1 MTEPSEQPKAEP
13 KQKKEER
20 GGLLKLAI
28 ERPVT
33 VMVGVILTVFF
44 GGAAVLAL
52 PIQLTPDIQVP
63 TLTVRTTW
71 PGATP
76 QEIEREILE
85 EQEEVLKSVQRLD
98 RMVAE
103 ARPDQGS
110 LTLEFEVG
118 TDIDE
123 ALVRV
128 SNQLQQVS
136 SYPEAARQP
145 IVATSNSS
153 GPPLAVIIIRSRTPG
168 DPVESYRTWVAE
180 DIVPEL
186 ERIKGVSDVRH
197 LGGRDTEVHI
207 DFDPHELAA
216 RGISVDLLANRVR
229 AELKDRS
236 GGDITRGKRRV
247 LVRTMLAPAEL
258 DELEGIVLKTGP
270 NLEPVRVGDVAKVRF
285 GLRKATSVAFADDRP
300 SMALLL
306 SREAGTNVL
315 EVSTEIRDEVERL
328 DREQFAPR
336 NLEMVVVSDQSGYI
350 EGALDLVRQNLLL
363 GAVLAIITLLV
374 FLRSFGASVIISVA
388 IPVCIFGTALVM
400 TALGRTINIVSL
412 AGITFAIGMVV
423 DNSIVALE
431 NIETWRGK
439 VTDSKE
445 AALRGVQEVAGALLA
460 STLTTAAVFI
470 PIIAWEGEVGELL
483 RDVAYAIAGSVIISL
498 VVSVLVIPSLSARFL
513 KAKKPQ
519 QAKEKKKRTG
529 PLGTILELAANFRDG
544 IARSVQWLLARA
556 WRSIVVV
563 AAAVVLTSSAAY
575 FFLPKLEYLPS
586 GNRNLVFGI
595 MVPPPGYSVEELDKI
610 GLQVQGQVASHIGV
624 EKDGVPSISR
634 SFFVG
639 SPERLFGGAVAED
652 PEKVEGVLSFIK
664 DAQNSVPGMIS
675 FATQA
680 SLFGRSIG
688 GGRAVEVEISGPE
701 LTTLTA
707 IGRQMFG
714 MSRGA
719 LPGAQVRPVPS
730 LDDGAPEVHII
741 PNRDKAAALQMR
753 GDTLGLLVDAYI
765 DGAIVGEYA
774 PPGNP
779 KVDVVLRAGD
789 REVEAITTT
798 DALRASPVVTPS
810 GKVVPLEVLAH
821 TEDTIGPTIIQ
832 RLERRRAITLQISP
846 PEDIPLEQ
854 AIEIVES
861 KVIAPMKEAGQIPDE
876 VQINIAGTAGKLAE
890 AKERFALIL
899 IIAFLLSYLLLAAL
913 FEDFLAPIA
922 VLVTVPL
929 AAGGGILFLRGVDQ
943 FLGTQ
948 PLDLMTA
955 LGFLILIGVVV
966 NNAILVVDGSLAYL
980 SDGEPLEVAVT
991 EAVRGRVRPI
1001 FMSTMTS
1008 LAGLTPMVILPGSGS
1023 ELYRGVGAVVL
1034 GGLAVSSLLTIFV
1047 VPSFFALLWRIRAA
1061 MPWSQL
1067 DLETQEETA

>member
-1 MTEPSEQPKAEP
+1 MSEPSHENETPKDEP
-13 KQKKEER
+13 KER
-20 GGLLKLAI
+20 GGLLAIAI

-44 GGAAVLAL
+44 GAAAVIAL
-52 PIQLTPDIQVP
+52 PIQLTPDVQVP

-128 SNQLQQVS
+128 SNQLQQVP
-136 SYPEAARQP
+136 SYPESSRQP

-153 GPPLAVIIIRSRTPG
+153 GPPLAVIIIRSKTEG
-168 DPVESYRTWVAE
+168 EPVASHRTWVAE

-216 RGISVDLLANRVR
+216 RGISVDLLSNRIR

-247 LVRTMLAPAEL
+247 LVRTMLAPEEL
-258 DELEGIVLKTGP
+258 DELEGIVLRTGP
-270 NLEPVRVGDVAKVRF
+270 NLEPVRVGDVARVRF
-285 GLRKATSVAFADDRP
+285 GLRKATSVAYANDRP

-315 EVSTEIRDEVERL
+315 EVSNEIRSEVERL
-328 DREQFAPR
+328 DREQFSPR

-363 GAVLAIITLLV
+363 GAILAVFTLLI

-388 IPVCIFGTALVM
+388 IPVCIFGTAVVM

-431 NIETWRGK
+431 NIETWRDK
-439 VTDSKE
+439 VTDPKE
-445 AALRGVQEVAGALLA
+445 AALQGVREVAGALLA

-498 VVSVLVIPSLSARFL
+498 VVSVMVIPSLSAKFL
-513 KAKKPQ
+513 KPKK
-519 QAKEKKKRTG
+519 KKTKEEKKQRG
-529 PLGTILELAANFRDG
+529 ALGAALEFAANFRDG
-544 IARSVQWLLARA
+544 IARATQWLLARS
-556 WRSIVVV
+556 WRSVVIV
-563 AAAVVLTSSAAY
+563 ATAVVLTSSAAY

-595 MVPPPGYSVEELDKI
+595 MVPPPGYSVDELDTI
-610 GLQVQGQVASHIGV
+610 AQHVQGEVASHIGV
-624 EKDGVPSISR
+624 EKDGAPAISR

-652 PEKVEGVLSFIK
+652 PNKVSGVLDFLK
-664 DAQNSVPGMIS
+664 KTQGSVPGMIS

-701 LTTLTA
+701 LATLTA
-707 IGRQMFG
+707 VGRQMFG
-714 MSRGA
+714 MARGA

-730 LDDGAPEVHII
+730 LDDGAPEVHIT

-774 PPGNP
+774 PPGTP
-779 KVDVVLRAGD
+779 KIDVVLRAGD
-789 REVEAITTT
+789 REEESITSTEALL
-798 DALRASPVVTPS
+798 AAPVVTPS
-810 GKVVPLEVLAH
+810 GRVVPLEVLADAK
-821 TEDTIGPTIIQ
+821 DTIGPTIIQ
-832 RLERRRAITLQISP
+832 RLERSRAITLQISP

-854 AIEIVES
+854 AIEIVKSE
-861 KVIAPMKEAGQIPDE
+861 VIGPMQEAGKIPSD

-890 AKERFALIL
+890 AKERFAFIL
-899 IIAFLLSYLLLAAL
+899 LIAFLLSYLLLAAL
-913 FEDFLAPIA
+913 FEDFLAPVA
-922 VLVTVPL
+922 VLVTIPL
-929 AAGGGILFLRGVDQ
+929 AAGGGILTLRGVDQ
-943 FLGTQ
+943 FLGSQ

-966 NNAILVVDGSLAYL
+966 NNAILVVDGSLANL
-980 SDGEPLEVAVT
+980 AKGAALEDAVT

-1008 LAGLTPMVILPGSGS
+1008 LAGLTPMVVLPGSGS

-1047 VPSFFALLWRIRAA
+1047 VPSMFTLLWRVRAA
-1061 MPWSQL
+1061 MPWSNLSL
-1067 DLETQEETA
+1067 DPEEAA